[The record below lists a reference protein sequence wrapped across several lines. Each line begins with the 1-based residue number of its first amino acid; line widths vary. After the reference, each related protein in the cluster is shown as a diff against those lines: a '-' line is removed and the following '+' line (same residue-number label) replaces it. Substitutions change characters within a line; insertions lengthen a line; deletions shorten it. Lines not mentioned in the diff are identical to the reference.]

1 MSPEYAAPQT
11 AVSESRPDIRD
22 WLCEG
27 DGDATLHLHLEELYR
42 VIQRLMDAA
51 FTAQDQDLKVLL
63 AGLEHEAR
71 LCKQEIER
79 RSGVR
84 N

>member
-1 MSPEYAAPQT
+1 MEKTEIQQ
-11 AVSESRPDIRD
+11 VVDFLVDIREGM
-22 WLCEG
+22 CEG
-27 DGDATLHLHLEELYR
+27 DTVATLHLHLAELYR
-42 VIQRLMDAA
+42 VIPRLMDATFA
-51 FTAQDQDLKVLL
+51 TEDQDLKVLL

-79 RSGVR
+79 RLGVR